1 MYSKAL
7 LVLALSLL
15 VAQCAAGP
23 VGFILTYGAC
33 QTACNAAYVTCCT
46 AAGTTAGHFIKASPT
61 CDKYLVRGINKF
73 RTTNQAS
80 GRFKRNG
87 DKRD

>member
-46 AAGTTAGHFIKASPT
+46 AAGTTADNRLYIIDALLQTPPS
-61 CDKYLVRGINKF
+61 C
-73 RTTNQAS
+73 S
-80 GRFKRNG
+80 
-87 DKRD
+87 